1 MLELTARI
9 LRQNGYATLEA
20 ATSTQALSLAAS
32 SDFQLLLTDSVMPR
46 MSGASLADRIV
57 ELKPG
62 LPVVYM
68 TGGTATPGPS
78 HADDHQATRIQKP
91 FTVQTLLQTI
101 RQALE
106 TT

>member
-1 MLELTARI
+1 
-9 LRQNGYATLEA
+9 
-20 ATSTQALSLAAS
+20 
-32 SDFQLLLTDSVMPR
+32 

-57 ELKPG
+57 ELRPG

-68 TGGTATPGPS
+68 TGGPVTPDPP
-78 HADDHQATRIQKP
+78 HADDHQATKIQKP

-101 RQALE
+101 RQALD